1 MFDAPTA
8 HDPALVCTSCLLC
21 IIAFMLGDSRRK
33 LADMSSAWRHA
44 HDERRALARDLTTRL
59 EDSADERQ
67 AAVRMATL
75 NERTRIARDIHD
87 NVGHL
92 LTRAIMQTEACK
104 VVAHMRDDTDAARA
118 AHDIDA
124 TLQEAMS
131 MMRRSVHDLA
141 DDGTDFAAMIEN
153 ATQCMSALEVQVTND
168 ISSVPAPVAR
178 CCCALIREALANT
191 AHHGTAS
198 KAEVTLRDFPAFW
211 QIVVQDDGG
220 NGTGDTSDRRD
231 GYERENHERTRGMGL
246 ADIEDRV
253 HTLNGTCTYGP
264 YGPGWRVFASIPKA
278 TFARTGGT
286 AYIRPVS
293 HVVSKG
299 DVEKR

>member
-1 MFDAPTA
+1 MEQLAVTAMAALLAVICGDGLSPITVAGMLLAVCCTNLTQWLLPSHDGWACLPSICLGLAVLAAPTLLIALPAAGYAAARTFRHGHPAPASCPVSTRALPRTVFAWCAALSWTPACIRLSLQALRGKTPAMFDAPTA

-104 VVAHMRDDTDAARA
+104 VDDAP
-118 AHDIDA
+118 IG
-124 TLQEAMS
+124 S
-131 MMRRSVHDLA
+131 RS
-141 DDGTDFAAMIEN
+141 
-153 ATQCMSALEVQVTND
+153 
-168 ISSVPAPVAR
+168 
-178 CCCALIREALANT
+178 
-191 AHHGTAS
+191 
-198 KAEVTLRDFPAFW
+198 
-211 QIVVQDDGG
+211 GG
-220 NGTGDTSDRRD
+220 
-231 GYERENHERTRGMGL
+231 
-246 ADIEDRV
+246 
-253 HTLNGTCTYGP
+253 
-264 YGPGWRVFASIPKA
+264 
-278 TFARTGGT
+278 
-286 AYIRPVS
+286 
-293 HVVSKG
+293 
-299 DVEKR
+299 